1 MNQTLHDA
9 ADRLARILETENAA
23 LVDLDFNRVGSFVN
37 EKRAALDALNAL
49 SPPPSGAPT
58 GMKDPAHQAVA
69 RRLQHATSEN
79 KRLLEQAIAVQTRI
93 MAVLAGAARQAQAL
107 PGYGAKG
114 HRARSV
120 STSAVAL
127 IVRA

>member
-1 MNQTLHDA
+1 MSRGLHDA
-9 ADRLARILETENAA
+9 ATRLATILETENAA
-23 LVDLDFNRVGSFVN
+23 LAALDFNQVAGFVN
-37 EKRAALDALNAL
+37 EKRAALEALNAV
-49 SPPPSGAPT
+49 SPSPGTSPVAT
-58 GMKDPAHQAVA
+58 DAAHQAVA
-69 RRLQHATSEN
+69 RRLQYATSEN
-79 KRLLEQAIAVQTRI
+79 KRLLEQAITVQTRI

-107 PGYGAKG
+107 PGYGATG